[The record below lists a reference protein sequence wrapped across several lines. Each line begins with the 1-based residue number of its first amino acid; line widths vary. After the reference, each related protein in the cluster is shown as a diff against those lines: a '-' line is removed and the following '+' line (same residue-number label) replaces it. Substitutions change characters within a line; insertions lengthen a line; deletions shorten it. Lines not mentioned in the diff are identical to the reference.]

1 MCCSC
6 TIRVSRSGFSV
17 FYLFLA
23 FPPFFLSLKCAFL
36 VLVGSLTFSS
46 FRSFIYSSVCVCV
59 SFIYLFIYLH
69 IQFLFLLLLCI
80 LYLLIYLSILL
91 IFFFSSSYSLLSP
104 PLLSCLFS
112 HQCFLY
118 LFYAQYL
125 PFVLNV
131 SATIPKANL
140 SIYIY
145 PSPLSVCKCH
155 FGKWYLFIITISL
168 RIFISKNGSGRV
180 KKRNINIMFSKSPK
194 HKNRN
199 IIKR

>member
-46 FRSFIYSSVCVCV
+46 FRSFIYSFVCVCV

-80 LYLLIYLSILL
+80 IYLLIYLSILL
-91 IFFFSSSYSLLSP
+91 IIFSSSSYSLLSP
-104 PLLSCLFS
+104 PFLSCLFS

-118 LFYAQYL
+118 FFLRI
-125 PFVLNV
+125 
-131 SATIPKANL
+131 IPTLCSKCL
-140 SIYIY
+140 TDYPESQSIYLYI
-145 PSPLSVCKCH
+145 SVSFVSLQMSFWEMVPLHYYYLITH
-155 FGKWYLFIITISL
+155 FYFEK
-168 RIFISKNGSGRV
+168 RIRSSK
-180 KKRNINIMFSKSPK
+180 KKV
-194 HKNRN
+194 H
-199 IIKR
+199 